1 MPRKMSDAALPLVV
15 GMTICERVVRDEATG
30 MASLIGVF
38 DQVSGRRLPIRYDR
52 LHIFVSL
59 VGGHGKKG
67 FSLSCRAPDGSAA
80 FEAKGNALFKGL
92 LGAADI
98 NIEITDLV
106 FAAGGEYMIAF
117 CCGGQPLASRPLL
130 VTVKE

>member
-1 MPRKMSDAALPLVV
+1 MPRKVSYAALPRVV
-15 GMTICERVVRDEATG
+15 GMILCEKVVRDEATK

-38 DQVSGRRLPIRYDR
+38 DQVSGRRFPIRYDR

-59 VGGHGKKG
+59 EGGQGKKG
-67 FSLSCRAPDGSAA
+67 FSLSCCAPDGSVV
-80 FEAKGNALFKGL
+80 FEAKGDTLFKGT

-106 FAAGGEYMIAF
+106 FASGGEYTIAF
-117 CCGGQPLASRPLL
+117 RCGGKVLASRPLL
-130 VTVKE
+130 VVAKE